1 LVIAAV
7 AWQSHKKIVIARSE
21 ATRQSSVASE
31 ARQSSVASEAR
42 QSQPYLT
49 RLLRPFRAR
58 NDRRGIFFAPG
69 NPHSTGHTY
78 CFSGVSLMFLNENKN
93 IDIEQD

>member
-42 QSQPYLT
+42 QSQPY
-49 RLLRPFRAR
+49 
-58 NDRRGIFFAPG
+58 
-69 NPHSTGHTY
+69 
-78 CFSGVSLMFLNENKN
+78 FSGVSLMFLNENKN